1 MKTLKLFLFLLVAL
15 PVFNSCSEDN
25 PIKKQATTKSSNAL
39 RIMLAEYKKV
49 QGISN
54 RSSEPETFCFEFVY
68 PMTFSYNDGT
78 VVTVTSFD
86 GLIEILSNETSEL
99 YLEGIQFPFQVTQQT
114 PNETI
119 TLTISSEEEFSS
131 LIESCG
137 IDTVED
143 QMGNSL
149 CFDIVYP
156 ITINTANGQVAVDS
170 FEALVDQLN
179 ALGADSE
186 LDIIFPI
193 SVLYGGQVI
202 IINNLYEFYEMV
214 ENCDTCVCTE
224 EYVPVC
230 VQTPSGI
237 VEYANAC
244 FAICAGY
251 TQNDFVTCVPSTNC
265 NITNLTIQP
274 SACSTTGTF
283 NVTVNF
289 TLANSSGTQ
298 FAIYNSNSQLFGP
311 YNLSDLP
318 ITISNYPIFAQDS
331 DFLSVFIVGDTNCSV
346 TEEFASPCVVSC
358 NCSDEYFPVCV
369 MGPNGITSYSNQCY
383 AFCAGYTAADFVD
396 CGAGP
401 GLFESELGSCFFI
414 TYPVSVQYQGA
425 VYSVNNDVELLQYAS
440 TSGSV
445 PLFVYPITVTF
456 PNIMATTVNSG
467 TEFSN
472 LADANCN

>member
-1 MKTLKLFLFLLVAL
+1 MKTIKFFLLLLVAL
-15 PVFNSCSEDN
+15 PIFNSCSDDN
-25 PIKKQATTKSSNAL
+25 AIKNQANTQPSIAL
-39 RIMLAEYKKV
+39 RTMLTEYKKV

-54 RSSEPETFCFEFVY
+54 RTTAEVFCFEFVY

-78 VVTVTSFD
+78 VITVTSLD
-86 GLIEILSNETSEL
+86 GLIEILLNETSEL

-114 PNETI
+114 ATV
-119 TLTISSEEEFSS
+119 TLTINTEEEFSS

-137 IDTVED
+137 IDTMED
-143 QMGNSL
+143 EMENSL

-156 ITINTANGQVAVDS
+156 ITITTVNGTVEVAS
-170 FEALVDQLN
+170 FEALIAQLN
-179 ALGADSE
+179 AAGADSE
-186 LDIIFPI
+186 IDIVFPI
-193 SVLYGGQVI
+193 SVLYNGAVV

-230 VQTPSGI
+230 VQTPAGI

-251 TQNDFVTCVPSTNC
+251 TQNDFVNCVPSTNC

-331 DFLSVFIVGDTNCSV
+331 DFLSVFIVGDTNCSA
-346 TEEFASPCVVSC
+346 TEEFASPCAIPC
-358 NCSDEYFPVCV
+358 ICTTEYFPVCV
-369 MGPNGITSYSNQCY
+369 MTPSGVTSYSNHCY
-383 AFCAGYTAADFVD
+383 AFCAGYTASDLID
-396 CGAGP
+396 CSAGP

-425 VYSVNNDVELLQYAS
+425 VHIVNNDAELLQYAS

-456 PNIMATTVNSG
+456 PNIMTTIVNSG
-467 TEFSN
+467 AEFSN